1 MVKVLLIIAIIVQII
16 AVLIA
21 IRLLHRT
28 KYNVIWIMFI
38 VGFSVLSVERYMQII
53 AFNGHI
59 VPLRTFYFT
68 GFAVSIGLSLGV
80 FYVYR
85 LLNYIDRLDR
95 QRTLVSK
102 RILTAVIRAE
112 EKFRSRF
119 SKDLHDG
126 LGPLL
131 SSVKISL
138 SALEHA
144 KSDDER
150 EALIANTIDV
160 IDESI
165 RSLREI
171 SNNLSPHVLNDFG
184 LKRGVANFINKGVAL
199 NGVRVCFDT
208 NIGVQRYDKDL
219 EVILYRVVCEL
230 INNSLKHSR
239 CTEIVLSLQHS
250 DSLLLLN
257 YSDNGCG
264 FNPNAMMD
272 CGMGLS
278 NISSRINTINGS
290 FDISSVVGEGM
301 SVAIKL
307 NLK

>member
-1 MVKVLLIIAIIVQII
+1 MVKILLIIAIVVQCIAVII
-16 AVLIA
+16 AL
-21 IRLLHRT
+21 RLLHKT

-38 VGFSVLSVERYMQII
+38 LGFSVLSVERWLQISVL
-53 AFNGHI
+53 NGEDI
-59 VPLRTFYFT
+59 SIRTFYFT

-80 FYVYR
+80 FYVYK
-85 LLNYIDRLDR
+85 LLNYIERLNY

-102 RILTAVIRAE
+102 RILTAVIRTE

-138 SALEHA
+138 SALEHIKDEA
-144 KSDDER
+144 ER
-150 EALIANTIDV
+150 EELIANSIYV

-184 LKRGVANFINKGVAL
+184 LKRGVANFISKGVAL
-199 NGVRVCFDT
+199 NGVKVDFDT
-208 NIGVQRYDKDL
+208 NVGAQRYDKDI
-219 EVILYRVVCEL
+219 EVILYRVICEL
-230 INNSLKHSR
+230 INNSLKHSH
-239 CTEIVLSLQHS
+239 CTEIGLSLQQEDRVLSL
-250 DSLLLLN
+250 D
-257 YSDNGCG
+257 YADNGCG
-264 FNPNAMMD
+264 FDTNAMMD

-307 NLK
+307 NLN